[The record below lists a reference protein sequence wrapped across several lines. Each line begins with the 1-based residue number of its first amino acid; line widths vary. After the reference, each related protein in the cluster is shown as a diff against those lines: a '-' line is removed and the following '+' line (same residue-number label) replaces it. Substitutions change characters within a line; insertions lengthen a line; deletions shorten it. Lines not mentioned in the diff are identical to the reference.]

1 MADFFGKIADGFN
14 KGVATVS
21 TGSKNM
27 IEKSKINTCIKNL
40 EDEKKQLIE
49 LLGNKVYLYCK
60 ENPDAD
66 IPREVVSNF
75 CKEINIRVSQMEEQ
89 RAKFTE
95 LDAEMSQVKG
105 TTSNVVS
112 KMCACGYENPPTA
125 KFCTKCGNR
134 FE

>member
-1 MADFFGKIADGFN
+1 MLIIN
-14 KGVATVS
+14 K
-21 TGSKNM
+21 
-27 IEKSKINTCIKNL
+27 
-40 EDEKKQLIE
+40 Q
-49 LLGNKVYLYCK
+49 

-75 CKEINIRVSQMEEQ
+75 CKEINLRLTQMEEQ
-89 RAKFTE
+89 RAKFAV

-105 TTSNVVS
+105 EIPDVVS
-112 KMCACGYENPPTA
+112 RMCACGHENPPTA